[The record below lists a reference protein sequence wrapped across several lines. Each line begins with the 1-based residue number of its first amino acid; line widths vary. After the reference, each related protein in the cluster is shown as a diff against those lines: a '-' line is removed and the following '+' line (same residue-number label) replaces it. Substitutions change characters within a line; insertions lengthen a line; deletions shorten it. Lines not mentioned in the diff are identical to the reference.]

1 MSPKISLCAG
11 CLGLQALLAPLGV
24 AQVNSFTNVADFDT
38 AISSGFSAPQVTNF
52 DSVASGTLIASGSAV
67 EGTTFTYDLGGGA
80 FEMQVGPAG
89 GFDFDTTSEPNYLGT
104 TGDDSFLSGDAFTMT
119 FAQPEQA
126 VGLFVISGGDNLDGD
141 YALGVTQGSAESS
154 GTTDSTFGT
163 LADGGNVYFIGL
175 IEANPANSFTSA
187 TFSSVG
193 GLGIPFNIDDIS
205 AASVA
210 SMNAVSDVAATWCQ
224 LLGAL
229 AAVAALRFARTR
241 AKP

>member
-141 YALGVTQGSAESS
+141 YALGVAQGSAESS

-210 SMNAVSDVAATWCQ
+210 STNAVSDVAATWCQ

>member
-1 MSPKISLCAG
+1 MSPKIALFAG
-11 CLGLQALLAPLGV
+11 CLGLQAIVAPLGN
-24 AQVNSFTNVADFDT
+24 AQVNSYTNVSDFGA
-38 AISSGFSAPQVTNF
+38 AIASGFNAPQVTNF
-52 DSVASGTLIASGSAV
+52 DSVAAGTLIPSGSAV
-67 EGTTFTYDLGGGA
+67 EGTTFTYDLDGGA

-126 VGLFVISGGDNLDGD
+126 IGLFVISGGDNLDGD
-141 YALGVTQGSAESS
+141 YTLGVAQGDAESS

-163 LADGGNVYFIGL
+163 LGDGGNVYFIGL
-175 IEANPANSFTSA
+175 VEANSANSFTSA
-187 TFSSVG
+187 TFSSAS

-210 SMNAVSDVAATWCQ
+210 SGGVVSDVAATWCQ

-229 AAVAALRFARTR
+229 AVVAALRFARTR

>member
-1 MSPKISLCAG
+1 MSLKITLCAA
-11 CLGLQALLAPLGV
+11 CLGLQALVAPLSFG
-24 AQVNSFTNVADFDT
+24 QVNSFTDVSDFDA
-38 AISSGFSAPQVTNF
+38 AISSGFNAPQVTNF
-52 DSVASGTLIASGSAV
+52 DSVAAGALIASGTAV

-104 TGDDSFLSGDAFTMT
+104 TGDDSFLSGDTFTMN

-126 VGLFVISGGDNLDGD
+126 VGLFVISGGENLDGD
-141 YALGVTQGSAESS
+141 YTLGVAQGDAESS

-175 IEANPANSFTSA
+175 VEANPANSFTSA
-187 TFSSVG
+187 TFSSVS

-205 AASVA
+205 AASVG
-210 SMNAVSDVAATWCQ
+210 SSNVVPDAAGTWCQ

-229 AAVAALRFARTR
+229 AVVAALRFARAR